1 MRYLFVLLFFFGL
14 QHISAA
20 QAAWDE
26 QAFRDFNPAERY
38 RFVHDYPF
46 WKMNSG
52 AKQSTLLG
60 RMLSIAETKKD
71 HHSVLA
77 VKYYLGQ
84 IAGNE
89 GFSMPG
95 GRSVRQLHREIET
108 EAKKRGLVVEEVVA
122 HHYLSNDLSPANKLS
137 HEERYVEIQKSFEQ
151 MQAIGFEKFRDYGVD
166 AILFNLNHFMWELG
180 DFDQAFQYLSIE
192 ERFIQ
197 PTVEGG
203 HHYTQA
209 LSYLQTYWKRKKD
222 FKKSIQ
228 YAEKILHFHQKF
240 KPNNPDSQWWNR
252 FWKGFATIEIADL
265 LTEQGNFSQSEHFA
279 NLGYTLSKVQ
289 KATDAVAPYQA
300 EYDALQVLIS
310 VKLKLGK
317 LAEVETL
324 LNRATFIKEK
334 LELLGQL
341 EYFKPLRLYQ
351 HYSNYYETRGQAVE
365 ALRYTHLAQALTD
378 SLDRK
383 NDPRKLAQ
391 IQLRFEV
398 EKHAQRLRLLEKEKQ
413 LQQKLG
419 LSAFVILLILIG
431 WRYQYFRAHRHQ
443 KEIELS
449 AAKTSLKAL
458 TQGFRE
464 KSELVENLRL
474 ENEKLAQLG
483 KHSDYLEQLTTATI
497 LTEADW
503 TKFRSLFEK
512 VHPGFIAVQKEQ
524 FPDLTHAETRL
535 LVLEKLGLNTADM
548 ANMLGVNKNTIHQTR
563 LRLRRKMEIESP

>member
-20 QAAWDE
+20 KEAWDE

-46 WKMNSG
+46 WKMSSG
-52 AKQSTLLG
+52 AKQSSLLG
-60 RMLSIAETKKD
+60 RMLVIAEAKKD

-77 VKYYLGQ
+77 IKYYLGQ

-95 GRSVRQLHREIET
+95 GRSVRELHQEIET
-108 EAKKRGLVVEEVVA
+108 EAKKRGFEVEEVVA

-137 HEERYVEIQKSFEQ
+137 YEERYVEVQKTFER
-151 MQAIGFEKFRDYGVD
+151 MRAIGFEKFKDYGVD

-180 DFDQAFQYLSIE
+180 DFEQAFQYLSVE

-252 FWKGFATIEIADL
+252 FWKGFAAIEIADL
-265 LTEQGNFSQSEHFA
+265 LTEQVNFNQSEHFA

-289 KATDAVAPYQA
+289 EATDAVAPYQA

-310 VKLKLGK
+310 VKLKFSK
-317 LAEVETL
+317 LDEVETL

-334 LELLGQL
+334 LEPLGQL

-351 HYSNYYETRGQAVE
+351 HYSNYYELRGQAVE
-365 ALRYTHLAQALTD
+365 ALRYTHLAQTLQD

-383 NDPRKLAQ
+383 NDARKLTQ
-391 IQLRFEV
+391 IQLRFEA
-398 EKHAQRLRLLEKEKQ
+398 EKHAEQLHLLEKEKQ

-419 LSAFVILLILIG
+419 LSAFAILLILMG
-431 WRYQYFRAHRHQ
+431 WRYQYFRAQRRQ

-449 AAKTSLKAL
+449 AAKASLEAL

-474 ENEKLAQLG
+474 ENEKLAQQG

-503 TKFRSLFEK
+503 TKFRGLFEK
-512 VHPGFIAVQKEQ
+512 VHPGFIAAQKEQ

-535 LVLEKLGLNTADM
+535 LVLEKLGLSTADM

-563 LRLRRKMEIESP
+563 LRLRRKMEAESP

>member
-1 MRYLFVLLFFFGL
+1 LRYLFVLLFFFGL
-14 QHISAA
+14 QPISSA

-26 QAFRDFNPAERY
+26 QHFRAMTPAERY
-38 RFVHDYPF
+38 RFVHGYPF
-46 WKMNSG
+46 WEMTSG
-52 AKQSTLLG
+52 AQLSKLLG
-60 RMLSIAETKKD
+60 HMLDIAEAQKD

-95 GRSVRQLHREIET
+95 GRSVRELHQEIET
-108 EAKKRGLVVEEVVA
+108 EAKKRGFVVEEVVA

-137 HEERYVEIQKSFEQ
+137 YEERYVEIQKTFER
-151 MQAIGFEKFRDYGVD
+151 MRAIGFEKFRDYGVD

-180 DFDQAFQYLSIE
+180 DFEQAFQYLSVE

-240 KPNNPDSQWWNR
+240 KPDNPGTQWWNR
-252 FWKGFATIEIADL
+252 FWEGFAAIEIADL
-265 LTEQGNFSQSEHFA
+265 LTEQGNFAQSEHFA

-289 KATDAVAPYQA
+289 EATNAVAPYQA

-317 LAEVETL
+317 LDEVETL

-334 LELLGQL
+334 LEPLGQL

-351 HYSNYYETRGQAVE
+351 HCSNYHEMRGQAVE
-365 ALRYTHLAQALTD
+365 ALRYNHLAQTLQD

-383 NDPRKLAQ
+383 NDARKLAQ
-391 IQLRFEV
+391 IQLRFEA
-398 EKHAQRLRLLEKEKQ
+398 EKHAEQLHLLEKEKQ

-419 LSAFVILLILIG
+419 LSAFAILLILVG
-431 WRYQYFRAHRHQ
+431 WRYQYFRAQRRQ

-449 AAKTSLKAL
+449 AAKINLEAL

-474 ENEKLAQLG
+474 ENEKLAQQG
-483 KHSDYLEQLTTATI
+483 KHSEYLEQLTTATI

-503 TKFRSLFEK
+503 TKFRGLFEK
-512 VHPGFIAVQKEQ
+512 VQPGFIAMQKEQ

-535 LVLEKLGLNTADM
+535 LVLEKLGLSTADM

-563 LRLRRKMEIESP
+563 LRLRRKMEVESP